1 MPSSG
6 SNASDSGK
14 DVVKAKSESILDS
27 VNWNRFIRETWM
39 NKSKNTDKRI
49 SATKIASRLSPEQ
62 LARKRANDRESQR
75 AIRARNKD
83 LIASLQ
89 REVHE
94 LRSRDDARAVQELLR
109 RNGALESELRLLRQ
123 SIGIP
128 TPHHQPAQHLDG
140 SGHLAS
146 LNAFSTNSYNS
157 TSLPTD
163 SKYSIPRRLE
173 NPSSVWISG
182 QYGSDPD
189 PNHQQQQPPQ
199 NSSQISQVPLNAPQ
213 HDTWC
218 SPDSMSSAT
227 AEISDV
233 STRMEGLFPAAAHT
247 SMPAPSSGGLGL
259 VPKSHMS
266 VPSGPDAVPN
276 PGSPPGCYGD
286 PHGLTT
292 RPPSEGFSN
301 LHYFMSRGPSH
312 GGVAA
317 ASHPPLHQPGLI
329 YRG

>member
-14 DVVKAKSESILDS
+14 DVVKAK
-27 VNWNRFIRETWM
+27 
-39 NKSKNTDKRI
+39 
-49 SATKIASRLSPEQ
+49 ATKIASRLSPEQ

-128 TPHHQPAQHLDG
+128 TPHQPAQHLDG

-199 NSSQISQVPLNAPQ
+199 NSSQISQVPLSAPQ

-218 SPDSMSSAT
+218 DPDSMSSAT

-247 SMPAPSSGGLGL
+247 SMPTPSSGGLGL

-292 RPPSEGFSN
+292 RRPSEGFSN

-317 ASHPPLHQPGLI
+317 ASHPPLHQSGLI

>member
-14 DVVKAKSESILDS
+14 DVVKAK
-27 VNWNRFIRETWM
+27 
-39 NKSKNTDKRI
+39 
-49 SATKIASRLSPEQ
+49 ATKIASRLSPEQ

-146 LNAFSTNSYNS
+146 LNAFSTNGYNS

-163 SKYSIPRRLE
+163 RKYSIPRRLE

-199 NSSQISQVPLNAPQ
+199 NSSQVSQVSLSAPQ

-218 SPDSMSSAT
+218 SPDSMSST
-227 AEISDV
+227 AEIPDV
-233 STRMEGLFPAAAHT
+233 STRMEGLFPAATHT
-247 SMPAPSSGGLGL
+247 PIPAPSSGGLGL

-317 ASHPPLHQPGLI
+317 ASHPPLHQSGLI